1 VLTGSWRAPGS
12 WRAAGSWRAGQWGRA
27 VVVGGLV
34 GVAAL
39 AAGSVPAAWSAGL
52 AVRLPSDATG
62 VVQAV
67 LVAVAGG
74 CAALLLAG
82 VLAVLR
88 PRRRSRHPDVTVV
101 DHQPPPGTGRVA
113 LLLALAAL
121 AVPAVLL
128 AVAPHLLT
136 PPRATARA
144 TRPPATTA
152 APTPVGRPTRATAGP
167 DRPDNR
173 PGGGSGSVAWW
184 PLAGLL
190 AAAAAGG
197 TALAVARRAG
207 RAAVTPPDIEPSDG
221 GWAPA
226 LRAGQAAP
234 TGDAGLP
241 RDAVIRCYTGMI
253 STLSASGLARRG
265 ADTPAELLARALDA
279 GTTPTARRLT
289 DLFCQARFSS
299 HPIGPADV
307 AAAATALRQIQAA
320 KTGDPW
326 PQDRSGRPAQAS
338 GLTSRDT
345 GRRVEP
351 TEDGDA

>member
-1 VLTGSWRAPGS
+1 MLTGSWRAPGS
-12 WRAAGSWRAGQWGRA
+12 WRAGRWGRA

-34 GVAAL
+34 AVAAL

-52 AVRLPSDATG
+52 AVRLPSDAAG

-74 CAALLLAG
+74 CAALLVAG

-88 PRRRSRHPDVTVV
+88 PRRRSQHPDVTVV

-113 LLLALAAL
+113 LLLAFAAL

-136 PPRATARA
+136 APRTTGRA

-152 APTPVGRPTRATAGP
+152 APTPLRRPTPATAGP
-167 DRPDNR
+167 DR

-190 AAAAAGG
+190 AAAVAGG

-207 RAAVTPPDIEPSDG
+207 RWAVTPPGTDPRDG

-226 LRAGQAAP
+226 LRAGQSAL

-241 RDAVIRCYTGMI
+241 REAVIRCYTAMTG
-253 STLSASGLARRG
+253 TLAASGLARRG
-265 ADTPAELLARALDA
+265 TDTPAELLARALDA
-279 GTTPTARRLT
+279 GTTPTPAARRLT

-299 HPIGPADV
+299 HPLGPAEV

-320 KTGDPW
+320 NAGNPW
-326 PQDRSGRPAQAS
+326 SKDRSGRPAEAS
-338 GLTSRDT
+338 AVNSRDT

-351 TEDGDA
+351 AKDGDA